1 MPFLFT
7 CPNCHTSTQVDDCY
21 SGHEGTCVTCGKA
34 IQIPEFGVSE
44 QQTPKPKGR
53 FSIPMFIGIGFV
65 VLILACLSFLLIRA
79 GGQTVQRMTANRGRS
94 DSISNL
100 RIIAAALNA
109 YASDHGT
116 YPPPVLAV
124 GANKHSWRVLILP
137 YLNEN
142 ALYSRYDFDEAWG
155 SDRNLEVTS
164 GMPAVFQNQKVQSF
178 RSSQHSDYFLIKG
191 PGTLFPESGPLS
203 PDDVTDDAGQ
213 TLLLVEARRL
223 SEATSH
229 WTEPIDV
236 QTQGLQTKGYGE
248 LGGVLDGG
256 FAVATVDEKGHFISE
271 GIDPLV
277 LGALI
282 TTNGGERLADDVL
295 D

>member
-1 MPFLFT
+1 M
-7 CPNCHTSTQVDDCY
+7 
-21 SGHEGTCVTCGKA
+21 
-34 IQIPEFGVSE
+34 
-44 QQTPKPKGR
+44 
-53 FSIPMFIGIGFV
+53 
-65 VLILACLSFLLIRA
+65 
-79 GGQTVQRMTANRGRS
+79 
-94 DSISNL
+94 
-100 RIIAAALNA
+100 
-109 YASDHGT
+109 
-116 YPPPVLAV
+116 
-124 GANKHSWRVLILP
+124 ILP

-142 ALYSRYDFDEAWG
+142 ALHSRYNFDEAWG
-155 SDRNLEVTS
+155 SDHNLEVTS
-164 GMPAVFQNQKVQSF
+164 GNARSISKSEGAKFSN
-178 RSSQHSDYFLIKG
+178 SSQHSDYFLIKG